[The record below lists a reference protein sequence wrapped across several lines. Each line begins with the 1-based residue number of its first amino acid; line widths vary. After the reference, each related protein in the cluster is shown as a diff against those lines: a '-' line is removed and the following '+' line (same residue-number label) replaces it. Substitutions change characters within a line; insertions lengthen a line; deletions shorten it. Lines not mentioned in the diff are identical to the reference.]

1 MAQRLERG
9 EIRLYRFAPPDK
21 ERPVL
26 ILTRGSAIRYLS
38 RVTVAPI
45 TSTVRGVPS
54 EVPLGTDD
62 GMKQPCAVNLHNLVT
77 VAQGHIGHRI
87 AQLSERRMQE
97 VCRAMAF
104 ALGCDGTD

>member
-9 EIRLYRFAPPDK
+9 EVRLYRFAPPDK

-45 TSTVRGVPS
+45 TSTVRGVPT
-54 EVPLGTDD
+54 EVPIGTDE

-77 VAQGHIGHRI
+77 VTQAHIGRRLT
-87 AQLSERRMQE
+87 QLSESRMRD
-97 VCRAMAF
+97 VCRAIAF
-104 ALGCDGTD
+104 ALGCDGSA

>member
-9 EIRLYRFAPPDK
+9 EVRLYRFAPPDK

-38 RVTVAPI
+38 PVTVAPI

-62 GMKQPCAVNLHNLVT
+62 GMKQLCAVNLHNLVT
-77 VAQGHIGHRI
+77 VAQGHVGRRVAH
-87 AQLSERRMQE
+87 LSESRMQD
-97 VCRAMAF
+97 VCRAIAF
-104 ALGCDGTD
+104 ALGCDG